1 MLRDL
6 IDKDEPLYPGD
17 VIEMHFK
24 AFGPNWV
31 YLRAAELAIIKW
43 RLEQTNPDYR
53 LIDWSVPKG
62 EKLILTFK
70 ILEPREPTP
79 QIQQAGIGTAA
90 VIAVIVVGG
99 GLFAWLSLD
108 KIYKI
113 SSSPAGQVALAG
125 TGAVG
130 MVFVAIVG
138 YLVLSRYF
146 GWGK

>member
-1 MLRDL
+1 MLRTE
-6 IDKDEPLYPGD
+6 IDKNEPLFPGD
-17 VIEMHFK
+17 VIEMQFK
-24 AFGPNWV
+24 AYGPNWK
-31 YLRAAELAIIKW
+31 YLRAAELAVIKW

-53 LIDWSVPKG
+53 LLSWQVNDL
-62 EKLILTFK
+62 LILKFR
-70 ILEPREPTP
+70 ILGPLKPTP
-79 QIQQAGIGTAA
+79 QIQQAAIGTAA
-90 VIAVIVVGG
+90 VIAVIVIGG

-138 YLVLSRYF
+138 YLILSRYY